1 MSVVK
6 NYVRIRLQLIQID
19 VLEVAILLVTY
30 LVYYVFQSKQ
40 KILHVFNMITGINK
54 SEILAKHIW
63 CKCKSKVDSKK
74 CNSNQKRNN
83 DKCQFECK
91 NPKEQLACENNFIWN
106 PATCCGNGKCRKYY
120 WRLVI
125 TRGATI
131 EQTKTILTTTKT
143 VLAKTNSNKKYFNK
157 NYTNK
162 NYFKKKKPVKR
173 NLL

>member
-6 NYVRIRLQLIQID
+6 NYVTIRLQLIQID

-40 KILHVFNMITGINK
+40 KILHVFNMITGIIK

-83 DKCQFECK
+83 DRCQ
-91 NPKEQLACENNFIWN
+91 L
-106 PATCCGNGKCRKYY
+106 
-120 WRLVI
+120 I
-125 TRGATI
+125 TRNNVSLSVKIQKNNLCA
-131 EQTKTILTTTKT
+131 KTILFGILQH
-143 VLAKTNSNKKYFNK
+143 VVEMVN
-157 NYTNK
+157 
-162 NYFKKKKPVKR
+162 VGIIIDD
-173 NLL
+173 

>member
-91 NPKEQLACENNFIWN
+91 NPKEQLVCENNFIWN

-162 NYFKKKKPVKR
+162 NYFKKKTC
-173 NLL
+173 